1 MATKAF
7 NPKNSSNI
15 QRVEY
20 VEESKVLV
28 VTFKNS
34 KNPEGQAYKYDNVP
48 PVIYQVAEGYEKA
61 GGSVGGFIV
70 ANVKGFFQS
79 EKL

>member
-20 VEESKVLV
+20 VEETKVLV
-28 VTFKNS
+28 VTFKNA
-34 KNPEGQAYKYDNVP
+34 KNPEGQAYKYDKVP
-48 PVIYQVAEGYEKA
+48 PIIYHVAEGYEKA
-61 GGSVGGFIV
+61 GGSVGQFV
-70 ANVKGFFQS
+70 NQNVVGFFQS